1 MVGPDSAEVRFI
13 RVDRL
18 GDFVE
23 HADAL
28 AHAQKRLEAHGRVA
42 VFETRKRCARDGD
55 AVGKLLRPRITVN
68 LCERIKYNLQ
78 SHHLCERIRR
88 PMIHVE
94 NTQEIGRIIR
104 EERRRQ
110 GFTQAEF
117 AGLANVGIT
126 YLSNLENGKP
136 TAEIEK
142 AIRILTM
149 LGIDLYVE
157 KR

>member
-1 MVGPDSAEVRFI
+1 
-13 RVDRL
+13 
-18 GDFVE
+18 
-23 HADAL
+23 
-28 AHAQKRLEAHGRVA
+28 
-42 VFETRKRCARDGD
+42 
-55 AVGKLLRPRITVN
+55 
-68 LCERIKYNLQ
+68 
-78 SHHLCERIRR
+78 
-88 PMIHVE
+88 MIHVE

-117 AGLANVGIT
+117 AGLVNVGIT

>member
-1 MVGPDSAEVRFI
+1 
-13 RVDRL
+13 
-18 GDFVE
+18 
-23 HADAL
+23 
-28 AHAQKRLEAHGRVA
+28 
-42 VFETRKRCARDGD
+42 
-55 AVGKLLRPRITVN
+55 
-68 LCERIKYNLQ
+68 
-78 SHHLCERIRR
+78 
-88 PMIHVE
+88 MIHVE

-117 AGLANVGIT
+117 AGLANAGIT

>member
-1 MVGPDSAEVRFI
+1 MALVSVGGRGI
-13 RVDRL
+13 RV
-18 GDFVE
+18 G
-23 HADAL
+23 
-28 AHAQKRLEAHGRVA
+28 
-42 VFETRKRCARDGD
+42 
-55 AVGKLLRPRITVN
+55 
-68 LCERIKYNLQ
+68 
-78 SHHLCERIRR
+78 
-88 PMIHVE
+88 
-94 NTQEIGRIIR
+94 
-104 EERRRQ
+104 RQ